1 MLREALTY
9 PTRGEHAERAL
20 VVGTSLTVAT
30 GILARLGVLALLAV
44 VPAVLL
50 AGYVVAVLRDSGDS
64 LSNSDD
70 GPPPFSDVRRLLTDG
85 LRTLVVSVC
94 ALVVPIAVLLATF
107 SGAQAGQA
115 TPNFG
120 RTLSVYGAG
129 TVALL
134 LALLALYVLPIAL
147 KRVASEG
154 SLRAATDWL
163 AFRRT
168 ATDGAYFYRWS
179 VAVVVGGV
187 ALTLA
192 FALASLGR
200 LGEVVALALSFYASL
215 VVSRLIG
222 VATG

>member
-9 PTRGEHAERAL
+9 PTRGGHGERSL
-20 VVGTSLTVAT
+20 LVGTILAVAV
-30 GILARLGVLALLAV
+30 GLLARLGVLAVLAV

-50 AGYVVAVLRDSGDS
+50 AGYVTAVFRDSSGGPS
-64 LSNSDD
+64 ESD
-70 GPPPFSDVRRLLTDG
+70 GPPPFSNVRKLLTDG
-85 LRTLVVSVC
+85 LRTLVVAVG
-94 ALVVPIAVLLATF
+94 ALLVPIAVLLLTF

-134 LALLALYVLPIAL
+134 FVLVALYVLPIAL
-147 KRVASEG
+147 TRVATEG
-154 SLRAATDWL
+154 RIRAATDWL
-163 AFRRT
+163 VVQRT

-187 ALTLA
+187 AGTV
-192 FALASLGR
+192 ALALVSLGR
-200 LGEVVALALSFYASL
+200 LGEVVALALAFYASL
-215 VVSRLIG
+215 VVARLVG
-222 VATG
+222 VAT